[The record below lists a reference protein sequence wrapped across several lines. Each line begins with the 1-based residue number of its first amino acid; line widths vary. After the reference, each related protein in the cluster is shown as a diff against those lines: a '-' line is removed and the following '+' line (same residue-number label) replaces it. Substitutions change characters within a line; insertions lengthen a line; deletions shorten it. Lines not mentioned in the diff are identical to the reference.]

1 MTGSESEGL
10 VWLRVSSCVNVGQ
23 PLPYPCGDH
32 EIPRVQAARRRGQ
45 CEWSTLG
52 GRLGGRALSDAPTQ
66 DPGVMSTPLEFQS
79 VFPFFGGRC
88 PKEGLEGLSVP
99 PGEHARWVETYSHHR
114 QNVFC
119 VE

>member
-23 PLPYPCGDH
+23 PLPYPHGDH
-32 EIPRVQAARRRGQ
+32 EIPRAQAARRRGQ
-45 CEWSTLG
+45 CEWSILG
-52 GRLGGRALSDAPTQ
+52 GLLAGQALSDTPTQ
-66 DPGVMSTPLEFQS
+66 DPGIVSTQHEFQS
-79 VFPFFGGRC
+79 MFPFFGGRC
-88 PKEGLEGLSVP
+88 PKEGLEGLSVL
-99 PGEHARWVETYSHHR
+99 PGEHAPWVDAYSDNL